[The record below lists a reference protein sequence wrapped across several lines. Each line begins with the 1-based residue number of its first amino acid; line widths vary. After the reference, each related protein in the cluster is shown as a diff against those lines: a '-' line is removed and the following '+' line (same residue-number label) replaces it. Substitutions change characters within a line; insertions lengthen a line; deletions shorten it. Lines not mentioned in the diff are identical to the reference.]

1 MHSLRTL
8 STGLRDWCPMQN
20 HTLRDSP
27 FAWLCVWLRA
37 QRSHMLVPSTQ
48 PQAFSSAP
56 SGFVAFTT
64 SSGFTDNTIR
74 YACSI
79 DSLVCVSRRAKSG
92 PETKLNCHLHCTL
105 SAKLPPPVNHHQ
117 DGAGQQAAWPSF
129 NIQGTMHCHVLG
141 HSRFGIALN
150 NCLLLEIASNH
161 TVISLICCPQAQAS

>member
-1 MHSLRTL
+1 MAEAGA
-8 STGLRDWCPMQN
+8 STEVPHARCHLHHN
-20 HTLRDSP
+20 TSSP
-27 FAWLCVWLRA
+27 
-37 QRSHMLVPSTQ
+37 
-48 PQAFSSAP
+48 SAP

-64 SSGFTDNTIR
+64 SSGFSDNTIR

-79 DSLVCVSRRAKSG
+79 DSLIRVSRRAESD

-117 DGAGQQAAWPSF
+117 DGAGQQAAWHSF
-129 NIQGTMHCHVLG
+129 NIQGTMHCHVRR

-150 NCLLLEIASNH
+150 NDCLLLEIASNH